1 MPYLETVL
9 TEYPLIN
16 ELQNV
21 ERCAFVQVSGAGRTV
36 PQYTYACGDR
46 LFIAEKLKDQW
57 QLREETDLAATASE
71 LQLLVGNSPFS
82 NATFNLLLT
91 KPETLA
97 LFAFMDYC
105 RCQFLGEMLDASPFK
120 GMATPEEI
128 AAKAVLSLPYS
139 LCNIFTMNTGNTNDS
154 DVAEGLAGLAEKS
167 VCKPENGQYALRSD
181 FMTLARGLVV
191 VNSSALIQLWDGSGS
206 SVRNLTGYVLQG
218 GLHDIIMTTLYGSEA
233 FRVRGMSSQELLG
246 VFYGAMACPELPEAK
261 EEQENTK
268 PAFCR
273 NCGAKLSPGIKFCS
287 NCGTKV

>member
-9 TEYPLIN
+9 TEYPRIN

-21 ERCAFVQVSGAGRTV
+21 ERCAFVQVSGAGMTV

-46 LFIAEKLKDQW
+46 LFIAEKRKDQW
-57 QLREETDLAATASE
+57 QLREETDLTATASE
-71 LQLLVGNSPFS
+71 LQVLVGNSPFS

-105 RCQFLGEMLDASPFK
+105 RCQFLGEMLDASQFK
-120 GMATPEEI
+120 GLATPDEI
-128 AAKAVLSLPYS
+128 AAKAVQSLPYS
-139 LCNIFTMNTGNTNDS
+139 LCSLFTMNAGDTNDC
-154 DVAEGLAGLAEKS
+154 DVTEGLAGLTEKS

-181 FMTLARGLVV
+181 FMTLARGLAV
-191 VNSSALIQLWDGSGS
+191 VNSSAVIQVWDGSGS
-206 SVRNLTGYVLQG
+206 SVRNLTGYVVQG
-218 GLHDIIMTTLYGSEA
+218 GLHDIIMTTLYGGDA
-233 FRVRGMSSQELLG
+233 FRVRAMSSQDLLG
-246 VFYGAMACPELPEAK
+246 VFYGAMSCPELPEAK
-261 EEQENTK
+261 AEKETIK
-268 PAFCR
+268 PEFCR

>member
-1 MPYLETVL
+1 MQYLETVL
-9 TEYPLIN
+9 TEYPRIN

-36 PQYTYACGDR
+36 PQYTYVCGDR

-105 RCQFLGEMLDASPFK
+105 RCQFLSEMLDASQFK

-128 AAKAVLSLPYS
+128 ATKAEQSLPYS
-139 LCNIFTMNTGNTNDS
+139 LCSLFTMNTGDTNEI
-154 DVAEGLAGLAEKS
+154 DVSEGLVGLTEKS
-167 VCKPENGQYALRSD
+167 VCKLENGQYGLRSD

-191 VNSSALIQLWDGSGS
+191 VNSSALIQVWDGSGS
-206 SVRNLTGYVLQG
+206 SVRNLTGYVVQG
-218 GLHDIIMTTLYGSEA
+218 GLYDIIMTTLYGGDA
-233 FRVRGMSSQELLG
+233 FRVRGMSSQDLLG
-246 VFYGAMACPELPEAK
+246 VFYNAMSCPELPEAK
-261 EEQENTK
+261 EE
-268 PAFCR
+268 PASARPEFCR
-273 NCGAKLSPGIKFCS
+273 NCGAKLDPDVKFCT
-287 NCGTKV
+287 NCGAKV